1 MTKPERPSGPPG
13 ALQLPPVTP
22 RAGGAETPLS
32 FLQERFW
39 LEQRFSPDQATYNVP
54 VFFRLRGPLDRAAL
68 YGAVEGVLR
77 RHQVLRGRIVE
88 VDGQP
93 RMRIEPFEGLQV
105 EEADLTAV
113 EHAGEQTQAL
123 LLRLLDTPF
132 DLARAPLM
140 RAGLYR
146 LADDHWVL
154 ALVFHQSVFDSLSD
168 PVLRRELAADY
179 STLRR
184 AAAGRTGPPENG
196 PALVPEPPLQY
207 ADFAAWQRRELGGR
221 LDAAAEAWRRR
232 LAGLSEPLSWPAD
245 RRRLL
250 SPSRRGAQVLYRMPN
265 EPRELLARRSAE
277 LGIEEEALVLAAL
290 AAVLARVGPHGFVT
304 IGLPVALRPP
314 ELEPLIGNFDNLVVL
329 AVRLPGDPS
338 FRQIAGQV
346 AAEETAARGAGFFPY
361 EQLVEALRPDRAP
374 ESGPF
379 FRVFFHRQPAAHR
392 EFQLEQLQ
400 IGRLSPPVRR
410 SRHDLEITLV
420 DGGSR
425 GMAFSFA
432 YSVDLYDRPTAE
444 RFAESFLTLFGAA
457 LEDPGRRLSEL
468 PTMPPAAQ
476 RALSA
481 ASRGSFALWP
491 RQESLADLFAG
502 WAAAR
507 RDEIALI
514 YGRERRTYGEL
525 ERAADGVARELIRRG
540 VPPGAAVGLCGP
552 RSADLVA
559 ACLGILRAGAVVAPV
574 DPEDPPLRLRRMLDK
589 SGAETVIA
597 HPAVAYRLESWSGEL
612 LLLDQ
617 LLAAAAARP
626 PADPLE
632 LPEAPPRL
640 ASGESGAM
648 LLFTSGSTGEP
659 KGVLLAHRNLIRLIA
674 ALDELDLPP
683 GLTFGQLSSFTFDA
697 VAFEMWGAFAGGGR
711 LVGIERSTAANAAAL
726 RAQLERDGIEVLLV
740 TSAAFHQLARQ
751 NPRVFAGLPL
761 LIFGGE
767 RADPEVVR
775 QVLREGRPQRL
786 VHAYGPTEATTFST
800 FHEIRHPG
808 GGTLVPIGRPLVET
822 KVLVLDRLGQPAPVG
837 VPGELYLGG
846 PALAL
851 GYHAEPAATA
861 AAFLPDP
868 GGAPGDRLYKSGD
881 LARWNEKL
889 ELEFVGRADQQV
901 KIEGARIELGEIEAA
916 LGGHPAVAQKVVVV
930 QHDAA
935 AKTHLIAFV
944 VPPPAAEPPSGA
956 ELRAYL
962 RQRLPE
968 FMVPSAVL
976 LLGILP
982 QTPHGKVDRRSLP
995 HFTLLDYPDETEPGP
1010 RDEVEIVLERLWC
1023 EVMGADHVAM
1033 EDNFFDL
1040 GGHSLLATQ
1049 VLAKVRAAF
1058 GVDLPLREVFR
1069 APTISQMAELVRAAR
1084 SGGHHLAPPPLHRWP
1099 EPHPLSAQQE
1109 RRYRALLAGTGSAEE
1124 CSTLAADLAG
1134 RLDEPQ
1140 LLLALKEVA
1149 RRNEALRSRVRER
1162 DDGRLFWT
1170 VAEDLELPLEREE
1183 LFGHGDRN
1191 EPDAEAELAR
1201 RLAAEASRPFQP
1213 RGLLWRCRLIRLD
1226 PGREVLAITVHRLL
1240 FDAASERLLWWSLA
1254 GRYTAAKR
1262 NLEAV
1267 AADRPVGP
1275 GDWAAHRRHWLVG
1288 ETREAMLRPW
1298 RALLEKTPPL
1308 RGGPYRTEVLRL
1320 ELPLTVVRAIRGL
1333 AQRHHCPPTAVALA
1347 AWCALLAREQTAEQP
1362 WLLVAS
1368 SLDGRHYPELERILG
1383 SFESKIVLRIDL
1395 KSAGFPAL
1403 LREVQN
1409 AQRFALDHRDLS
1421 FAELVQQLV
1430 PDADPR
1436 QDPFCSTAFRWLAG
1450 HLPGFDQLATRYLP
1464 QHSGWSVHPR
1474 ELCIVELPEHWRA
1487 ELTHPGDAA
1496 LAERWLRDWVAIV
1509 LRAAER

>member
-1 MTKPERPSGPPG
+1 MTKPDGPSGQPG
-13 ALQLPPVTP
+13 ALQPPPVTP
-22 RAGGAETPLS
+22 RAGSAEAPLS

-39 LEQRFSPDQATYNVP
+39 LEQRFSPEEATHNVP
-54 VFFRLRGPLDRAAL
+54 VFFRLRGELDRAAL
-68 YGAVEGVLR
+68 AGAVENVLR
-77 RHQVLRGRIVE
+77 RHQVLRSRIAEVE
-88 VDGQP
+88 GQP
-93 RMRIEPFEGLQV
+93 RVRIESFEALQL
-105 EEADLTAV
+105 EEADLSAV

-123 LLRLLDTPF
+123 LLRLLDAPF
-132 DLARAPLM
+132 DLARAPLL

-146 LADDHWVL
+146 LAGEQWVL

-179 STLRR
+179 
-184 AAAGRTGPPENG
+184 AALKEGRPSPV
-196 PALVPEPPLQY
+196 PAPPLQY
-207 ADFAAWQRRELGGR
+207 ADFAAWQRRELAGR
-221 LDAAAEAWRRR
+221 LDAAAEAWRHR
-232 LAGLSEPLSWPAD
+232 LAGLSEPLSWPPD

-250 SPSRRGAQVLYRMPN
+250 SPSRRGAQILTAMPAAQH
-265 EPRELLARRSAE
+265 ELLVRRAAE
-277 LGIEEEALVLAAL
+277 LGCAEETLVLAAL
-290 AAVLARVGPHGFVT
+290 AALLARVGQHSFVT
-304 IGLPVALRPP
+304 VGLPVALRPP

-346 AAEETAARGAGFFPY
+346 AAEEEAARAAGFFPY
-361 EQLVEALRPDRAP
+361 EQLVEALRPERAP

-392 EFQLEQLQ
+392 HIRLDRLE

-410 SRHDLEITLV
+410 SRHDLELTLV

-444 RFAESFLTLFGAA
+444 RFAESFLTLLGGA

-468 PTMPPAAQ
+468 PLMPPAIL
-476 RALSA
+476 RALEGA
-481 ASRGSFALWP
+481 ARGRFALWP
-491 RQESLADLFAG
+491 RQESLAEIFAH
-502 WAAAR
+502 WTAAR
-507 RDEIALI
+507 RDELALV

-525 ERAADGVARELIRRG
+525 ERISGGVAGELAARG
-540 VPPGAAVGLCGP
+540 VAPGAAVGLCGP

-559 ACLGILRAGAVVAPV
+559 ACLGILRAGAVVAPL
-574 DPEDPPLRLRRMLDK
+574 DPEDPPMRLRRMLDK

-597 HPAVAYRLESWSGEL
+597 HPAVAYRLETWPGEL

-626 PADPLE
+626 AADPLE
-632 LPEAPPRL
+632 LPAAPPPL
-640 ASGESGAM
+640 AGGESGAM

-659 KGVLLAHRNLIRLIA
+659 KGVLLAHRNLMRLIA
-674 ALDELDLPP
+674 AVEELDLPP

-711 LVGIERSTAANAAAL
+711 LVGIERATAANAAAL

-775 QVLREGRPQRL
+775 QVLREGPPVRL
-786 VHAYGPTEATTFST
+786 VHAYGPTEATTFAT
-800 FHEIRHPG
+800 LHEIRHLAEDLP
-808 GGTLVPIGRPLVET
+808 VPIGRPLAET
-822 KVLVLDRLGQPAPVG
+822 RAMVLDRLGRPAPVG

-851 GYHAEPAATA
+851 GYHGEPAATA
-861 AAFLPDP
+861 AVFLPDP
-868 GGAPGDRLYKSGD
+868 GGAPGERLYKSGD
-881 LARWNEKL
+881 LARWSHKL

-901 KIEGARIELGEIEAA
+901 KIDGARIELGEIEAA

-935 AKTHLIAFV
+935 GKPHLIAFV
-944 VPPPAAEPPSGA
+944 VPPPAARPASGG
-956 ELRAYL
+956 ELRSFL
-962 RQRLPE
+962 RQQLPE

-995 HFTLLDYPDETEPGP
+995 HFTLLDYPDEAEPGP

-1049 VLAKVRAAF
+1049 VLAKLRTAF

-1069 APTISQMAELVRAAR
+1069 APTIARMAELVRAAR
-1084 SGGHHLAPPPLHRWP
+1084 SGGHHLAAPPLHRWP

-1109 RRYRALLAGTGSAEE
+1109 RRYRALVAAGAAAGPGSAEE
-1124 CSTLAADLAG
+1124 CSTQAAELG
-1134 RLDEPQ
+1134 GQLDEPQ
-1140 LLLALKEVA
+1140 LLRALKEVA
-1149 RRNEALRSRVRER
+1149 RRHEALRSRVHVR
-1162 DDGRLFWT
+1162 DDAALSWT
-1170 VAEDLELPLEREE
+1170 VAEDLELPLARADLRGFGEGVEE
-1183 LFGHGDRN
+1183 
-1191 EPDAEAELAR
+1191 ELAR
-1201 RLAAEASRPFQP
+1201 LLAAEASRPFQP
-1213 RGLLWRCRLIRLD
+1213 RDFFWRCLLIELSPTR
-1226 PGREVLAITVHRLL
+1226 RVLAITVHRLL
-1240 FDAASERLLWWSLA
+1240 FDAASERLLWGSLA
-1254 GRYTAAKR
+1254 VRYAAGKR
-1262 NLEAV
+1262 NLDAGAAAG

-1275 GDWAAHRRHWLVG
+1275 GDWSAHRRHWLVG

-1298 RALLEKTPPL
+1298 RALLEKSPRL
-1308 RGGPYRTEVLRL
+1308 SGGPYRTEVLRL
-1320 ELPLTVVRAIRGL
+1320 ELPLTVARAIRGL

-1347 AWCALLAREQTAEQP
+1347 AWCALLAREQPAEP
-1362 WLLVAS
+1362 STLLVAS

-1383 SFESKIVLRIDL
+1383 SFESKIILRIDL
-1395 KSAGFPAL
+1395 KNSGFPAL
-1403 LREVQN
+1403 LREVQD
-1409 AQRFALDHRDLS
+1409 AQRFALEHRDLS
-1421 FAELVQQLV
+1421 FAELVLELA

-1450 HLPGFDQLATRYLP
+1450 QLPHFDQLATRYLP

-1496 LAERWLRDWVAIV
+1496 TADRWLRDWVAIL
-1509 LRAAER
+1509 LRAAEK